1 VTATPHSPL
10 RHLTDALERT
20 GGAVRLRELPFRSQ
34 VELRVEWAPAGVGAF
49 LGCEL
54 PGPGAVSAIGRRSVL
69 WCGPGW
75 YLVVDPPGSAA
86 ALEARLREAL
96 GETFGAVVDI
106 SAQRTTLELSGPR
119 AREVLAH
126 GCALD
131 LHPRAFGPGRCAQTN
146 LAQAQVILHQTAP
159 DAYHVLVRASYADY
173 LARWLLDAMTEY
185 LAA

>member
-1 VTATPHSPL
+1 VTATPRSPL

-20 GGAVRLRELPFRSQ
+20 DGAVRLRELPFRSQ
-34 VELRVEWAPAGVGAF
+34 VEFRADEAPAAVGAF

-54 PGPGAVSAIGRRSVL
+54 PGPGAVSGDGRRSVL

-75 YLVVDPPGSAA
+75 YLVVDAPGSAPG
-86 ALEARLREAL
+86 LEAGLREAL
-96 GETFGAVVDI
+96 GETFGAVVDL
-106 SAQRTTLELSGPR
+106 SAQRTVLELSGSR

-126 GCALD
+126 GCSLD
-131 LHPRAFGPGRCAQTN
+131 LHSRTFGPGRCAQTN
-146 LAQAQVILHQTAP
+146 LSQAQVILHQTAP
-159 DAYHVLVRASYADY
+159 EAYHVLVRASYADY